1 MLEHIKTILKS
12 VFNRFDIS
20 LAIEYEIQDNF
31 ENIIKDYWKNILFLI
46 QKEIPSSNSWIK
58 DLDYDFKDNTITIYV
73 TNRIINYAL
82 ENNQIPLKIERKI
95 KDELD
100 LNINVVLDTSKI
112 LENGD
117 EVIKQTLEEERKISL
132 KALNVTNNQNN
143 GKKNNKTVAFNPN
156 YIFGKKIDE
165 APMKIKDIT
174 SDTGLAIICGEIFQL
189 ETRDIKGNRKLVTFN
204 ITDLTDSMSVK
215 VFFNRKTI

>member
-156 YIFGKKIDE
+156 YIFGKK
-165 APMKIKDIT
+165 
-174 SDTGLAIICGEIFQL
+174 
-189 ETRDIKGNRKLVTFN
+189 NR
-204 ITDLTDSMSVK
+204 
-215 VFFNRKTI
+215 